1 MKKLILLV
9 TITCVTSSA
18 FAQDWANLERFK
30 GGNSSIMQEV
40 NTGKRI
46 VFMGNSITEGWS
58 NFDSIFFS
66 KNQFINRGIGGQTTP
81 QMLLRF
87 KQDVIDIKANT
98 VIILAGINDI
108 AENTGPISLKQIL
121 GNIISMCEL
130 ANQNNIRV
138 ILCSVLP
145 ANKFP
150 WEPKIT
156 PTQKVIELNKML
168 LEYANSKSITYV
180 DYYSK
185 MVDDKQGLIP
195 AYGYDPVQ
203 SKPRGLCCY
212 ETYSVGGSG
221 NKVVL
226 IESIYFL

>member
-1 MKKLILLV
+1 MYSWETALRKAGPVLIQ
-9 TITCVTSSA
+9 
-18 FAQDWANLERFK
+18 F
-30 GGNSSIMQEV
+30 
-40 NTGKRI
+40 
-46 VFMGNSITEGWS
+46 
-58 NFDSIFFS
+58 FFS

-87 KQDVIDIKANT
+87 EQDVIDIKANT

-150 WEPKIT
+150 WEPKII

-168 LEYANSKSITYV
+168 LEYAISKSITYV

-195 AYGYDPVQ
+195 AYGYDPVHPNPEGYGVMKHIL
-203 SKPRGLCCY
+203 S
-212 ETYSVGGSG
+212 E
-221 NKVVL
+221 VL
-226 IESIYFL
+226 EIK

>member
-9 TITCVTSSA
+9 TITCVTTSE
-18 FAQDWANLERFK
+18 FAQDWANLEHFK

-203 SKPRGLCCY
+203 SNQEGY
-212 ETYSVGGSG
+212 
-221 NKVVL
+221 VVMKHIL
-226 IESIYFL
+226 SEVLEIK

>member
-1 MKKLILLV
+1 MKKLILLFI
-9 TITCVTSSA
+9 ITCITSSI

-30 GGNSSIMQEV
+30 EENTSIMQEEI
-40 NTGKRI
+40 TGKRI

-58 NFDSIFFS
+58 NFDSVFFS
-66 KNQFINRGIGGQTTP
+66 ENQFINRGIGGQTTP

-150 WEPKIT
+150 WEPKIN
-156 PTQKVIELNKML
+156 PTQNVIDLNEML
-168 LEYANSKSITYV
+168 LDYANSKSITYV

-185 MVDDKQGLIP
+185 MVDDKQGLIS
-195 AYGYDPVQ
+195 AYGYDPVHPNLEGYVIMKHIL
-203 SKPRGLCCY
+203 S
-212 ETYSVGGSG
+212 E
-221 NKVVL
+221 VL
-226 IESIYFL
+226 EIK

>member
-195 AYGYDPVQ
+195 AYGYDPVHPNQ
-203 SKPRGLCCY
+203 EGY
-212 ETYSVGGSG
+212 
-221 NKVVL
+221 VVMKHIL
-226 IESIYFL
+226 SEVLKIK

>member
-1 MKKLILLV
+1 MKKLILLFI
-9 TITCVTSSA
+9 ITCITSSI

-30 GGNSSIMQEV
+30 EENTSIMQEEI
-40 NTGKRI
+40 TGKRI

-58 NFDSIFFS
+58 TFDFVFFS
-66 KNQFINRGIGGQTTP
+66 ENQFINRGIGGQTTP

-98 VIILAGINDI
+98 VIVLAGINDI

-145 ANKFP
+145 ANEFP
-150 WEPKIT
+150 WEPKIN
-156 PTQKVIELNKML
+156 PTQKVIDLNEML
-168 LEYANSKSITYV
+168 LDYANSKSITYV

-185 MVDDKQGLIP
+185 MVDDKQGLIS
-195 AYGYDPVQ
+195 AYGYDPVHPNLEGYVIMKHIL
-203 SKPRGLCCY
+203 S
-212 ETYSVGGSG
+212 E
-221 NKVVL
+221 VL
-226 IESIYFL
+226 EIK

>member
-1 MKKLILLV
+1 
-9 TITCVTSSA
+9 
-18 FAQDWANLERFK
+18 
-30 GGNSSIMQEV
+30 
-40 NTGKRI
+40 
-46 VFMGNSITEGWS
+46 
-58 NFDSIFFS
+58 
-66 KNQFINRGIGGQTTP
+66 
-81 QMLLRF
+81 MLLRF

-150 WEPKIT
+150 WEPKII

-195 AYGYDPVQ
+195 AYGYDPVHPNPEGYGVMKHIL
-203 SKPRGLCCY
+203 S
-212 ETYSVGGSG
+212 E
-221 NKVVL
+221 VL
-226 IESIYFL
+226 EIK

>member
-9 TITCVTSSA
+9 TITCINSSI
-18 FAQDWANLERFK
+18 FAQDWANLIRFK
-30 GGNSSIMQEV
+30 EENSSIMQKV

-46 VFMGNSITEGWS
+46 VFMGNIITEGWS

-66 KNQFINRGIGGQTTP
+66 KNEFINRGIGGQTTP
-81 QMLLRF
+81 QMLQIF

-98 VIILAGINDI
+98 VIILAGINDL

-121 GNIISMCEL
+121 GNIIYMCEL

-156 PTQKVIELNKML
+156 STQKVI
-168 LEYANSKSITYV
+168 
-180 DYYSK
+180 
-185 MVDDKQGLIP
+185 
-195 AYGYDPVQ
+195 
-203 SKPRGLCCY
+203 
-212 ETYSVGGSG
+212 
-221 NKVVL
+221 
-226 IESIYFL
+226 

>member
-1 MKKLILLV
+1 MYFPNIKKLTLLLI
-9 TITCVTSSA
+9 ITCITSSI

-30 GGNSSIMQEV
+30 EENTSIMQEEI
-40 NTGKRI
+40 TGKRI

-58 NFDSIFFS
+58 TFDSVFFS
-66 KNQFINRGIGGQTTP
+66 ENQFINRGIGGQTTP

-98 VIILAGINDI
+98 VIVLAGINDI

-130 ANQNNIRV
+130 ANQNKIRV

-145 ANKFP
+145 ANEFP
-150 WEPKIT
+150 WEPKIN
-156 PTQKVIELNKML
+156 PTQKVIDLNEML
-168 LEYANSKSITYV
+168 LDYANSKSITYV

-185 MVDDKQGLIP
+185 MVDDKQGLIS
-195 AYGYDPVQ
+195 AYGYDPVHPNLEGYVIMKHIL
-203 SKPRGLCCY
+203 S
-212 ETYSVGGSG
+212 E
-221 NKVVL
+221 VL
-226 IESIYFL
+226 EIK

>member
-9 TITCVTSSA
+9 TITCITSSI
-18 FAQDWANLERFK
+18 FAQDWANHERFK
-30 GGNSSIMQEV
+30 KENSSIMQEV
-40 NTGKRI
+40 DTGKRI

-195 AYGYDPVQ
+195 AYGYDPVHPNQ
-203 SKPRGLCCY
+203 EGY
-212 ETYSVGGSG
+212 
-221 NKVVL
+221 VVMKHIL
-226 IESIYFL
+226 SEVLEIK

>member
-1 MKKLILLV
+1 MKKLILLFI
-9 TITCVTSSA
+9 ITCITSSII
-18 FAQDWANLERFK
+18 AQDWANLERFK
-30 GGNSSIMQEV
+30 EENTSIMQEEI
-40 NTGKRI
+40 TGKRI

-58 NFDSIFFS
+58 TFDSVFFS
-66 KNQFINRGIGGQTTP
+66 ENQFINRGIGGQTTP

-98 VIILAGINDI
+98 VIVLAGINDI

-150 WEPKIT
+150 WEPKIN
-156 PTQKVIELNKML
+156 PTQKVIDLNEML
-168 LEYANSKSITYV
+168 LDYANSKSITYV

-185 MVDDKQGLIP
+185 MVDDKQGLIS
-195 AYGYDPVQ
+195 AYGYDPVHPNLEGYVIMKHIL
-203 SKPRGLCCY
+203 S
-212 ETYSVGGSG
+212 E
-221 NKVVL
+221 VL
-226 IESIYFL
+226 EIK

>member
-1 MKKLILLV
+1 MKKLILLFI
-9 TITCVTSSA
+9 ITCITSSII
-18 FAQDWANLERFK
+18 AQDWANLERFK
-30 GGNSSIMQEV
+30 EENTSIMQEEI
-40 NTGKRI
+40 TGKRI
-46 VFMGNSITEGWS
+46 VFIGNSITEGWS
-58 NFDSIFFS
+58 TFDSVFFS
-66 KNQFINRGIGGQTTP
+66 ENQFINRGIGGQTTP

-98 VIILAGINDI
+98 VIVLAGINDI

-150 WEPKIT
+150 WEPKIN
-156 PTQKVIELNKML
+156 PTQKVIDLNEML
-168 LEYANSKSITYV
+168 LDYANSKSITYV

-195 AYGYDPVQ
+195 AYGYDPVHPNQ
-203 SKPRGLCCY
+203 DGY
-212 ETYSVGGSG
+212 
-221 NKVVL
+221 VVMKHIL
-226 IESIYFL
+226 SEVLEIK

>member
-46 VFMGNSITEGWS
+46 VFMGNSITEGCS

-121 GNIISMCEL
+121 GNIISICEL
-130 ANQNNIRV
+130 ANQNNISV

-195 AYGYDPVQ
+195 AYGYDPVHPNQ
-203 SKPRGLCCY
+203 EGY
-212 ETYSVGGSG
+212 
-221 NKVVL
+221 VVMKHIL
-226 IESIYFL
+226 SEVLEIK

>member
-1 MKKLILLV
+1 MKKLILLFI
-9 TITCVTSSA
+9 ITCITSSI

-30 GGNSSIMQEV
+30 EENTSIMQEEI
-40 NTGKRI
+40 TGKRI

-58 NFDSIFFS
+58 NFDSVFFS
-66 KNQFINRGIGGQTTP
+66 ENQFINRGIGGQTTP

-150 WEPKIT
+150 WEPKIN
-156 PTQKVIELNKML
+156 PTQKVIDLNEML
-168 LEYANSKSITYV
+168 LDYANSKSITYV

-185 MVDDKQGLIP
+185 MVDDKQELIS
-195 AYGYDPVQ
+195 AYGYDPVHPNLEGYVIMKHIL
-203 SKPRGLCCY
+203 S
-212 ETYSVGGSG
+212 E
-221 NKVVL
+221 VL
-226 IESIYFL
+226 EIK

>member
-9 TITCVTSSA
+9 TITCINSST
-18 FAQDWANLERFK
+18 FAQDWANLIRFK
-30 GGNSSIMQEV
+30 EENNSIMQKV

-46 VFMGNSITEGWS
+46 VFMGNSITEDWS

-81 QMLLRF
+81 QMLQLF

-98 VIILAGINDI
+98 VVILAGINDV

-156 PTQKVIELNKML
+156 STQKVI
-168 LEYANSKSITYV
+168 
-180 DYYSK
+180 
-185 MVDDKQGLIP
+185 
-195 AYGYDPVQ
+195 
-203 SKPRGLCCY
+203 
-212 ETYSVGGSG
+212 
-221 NKVVL
+221 
-226 IESIYFL
+226 

>member
-1 MKKLILLV
+1 MKKLILLFI
-9 TITCVTSSA
+9 ITCITSSII
-18 FAQDWANLERFK
+18 AQDWANLERFK
-30 GGNSSIMQEV
+30 EENTSIMQEEI
-40 NTGKRI
+40 TGKRI

-58 NFDSIFFS
+58 TFDFVFFS
-66 KNQFINRGIGGQTTP
+66 ENQFINRGIGGQTTP

-98 VIILAGINDI
+98 VIVLAGINDI

-145 ANKFP
+145 ANEFP
-150 WEPKIT
+150 WEPKIN
-156 PTQKVIELNKML
+156 PTQKVIDLNEML
-168 LEYANSKSITYV
+168 LDYANSKSITYV

-185 MVDDKQGLIP
+185 MVDDKQELIS
-195 AYGYDPVQ
+195 AYGYDPVHPNLEGYVIMKHIL
-203 SKPRGLCCY
+203 S
-212 ETYSVGGSG
+212 E
-221 NKVVL
+221 VL
-226 IESIYFL
+226 EIK

>member
-46 VFMGNSITEGWS
+46 VFMGNSITEGCS

-108 AENTGPISLKQIL
+108 AENTGPISLKQTL

-150 WEPKIT
+150 WEPKII

-195 AYGYDPVQ
+195 AYGYDPVHPNLEGYGVMKHIL
-203 SKPRGLCCY
+203 S
-212 ETYSVGGSG
+212 E
-221 NKVVL
+221 VL
-226 IESIYFL
+226 EIK

>member
-1 MKKLILLV
+1 
-9 TITCVTSSA
+9 
-18 FAQDWANLERFK
+18 
-30 GGNSSIMQEV
+30 
-40 NTGKRI
+40 
-46 VFMGNSITEGWS
+46 
-58 NFDSIFFS
+58 
-66 KNQFINRGIGGQTTP
+66 
-81 QMLLRF
+81 MLLRF

-138 ILCSVLP
+138 ILFSVLP

-150 WEPKIT
+150 WEPKIN
-156 PTQKVIELNKML
+156 PTQKVIDLNEML
-168 LEYANSKSITYV
+168 LDYANSKSIIYV

-195 AYGYDPVQ
+195 AYGYDLVHPN
-203 SKPRGLCCY
+203 PEGY
-212 ETYSVGGSG
+212 
-221 NKVVL
+221 VVMKHIL
-226 IESIYFL
+226 SEVLEIK

>member
-9 TITCVTSSA
+9 TITCVTTSE
-18 FAQDWANLERFK
+18 FAQDWANLEHFK

-46 VFMGNSITEGWS
+46 VFMENSITEGWS

-195 AYGYDPVQ
+195 AYGYDPVHPNQ
-203 SKPRGLCCY
+203 EGY
-212 ETYSVGGSG
+212 
-221 NKVVL
+221 VVMKHIL
-226 IESIYFL
+226 SEVLEIK

>member
-1 MKKLILLV
+1 MYL
-9 TITCVTSSA
+9 
-18 FAQDWANLERFK
+18 W
-30 GGNSSIMQEV
+30 G
-40 NTGKRI
+40 I
-46 VFMGNSITEGWS
+46 VLQKGWS
-58 NFDSIFFS
+58 NFDSVFFS
-66 KNQFINRGIGGQTTP
+66 ENQFINRGIGGQATP

-145 ANKFP
+145 ANEFP
-150 WEPKIT
+150 WEPKIN
-156 PTQKVIELNKML
+156 PTQKVKDLNEML
-168 LEYANSKSITYV
+168 LDYTNSKSITYV

-185 MVDDKQGLIP
+185 MVGDKQGLIP
-195 AYGYDPVQ
+195 ACGYDPVH
-203 SKPRGLCCY
+203 PNPDGY
-212 ETYSVGGSG
+212 
-221 NKVVL
+221 VVMKHIL
-226 IESIYFL
+226 SEVLEIK

>member
-9 TITCVTSSA
+9 TITCVTTSE
-18 FAQDWANLERFK
+18 FAQDWANLEHFK

-203 SKPRGLCCY
+203 SNQEGY
-212 ETYSVGGSG
+212 
-221 NKVVL
+221 VVIKHIL
-226 IESIYFL
+226 SEVLEIK

>member
-9 TITCVTSSA
+9 TITCVTTSE
-18 FAQDWANLERFK
+18 FAQDWANLEHFK

-195 AYGYDPVQ
+195 AYGYDPVHPNQ
-203 SKPRGLCCY
+203 EGY
-212 ETYSVGGSG
+212 
-221 NKVVL
+221 VVMKHIL
-226 IESIYFL
+226 SEVLEIK

>member
-9 TITCVTSSA
+9 TITCITSSI
-18 FAQDWANLERFK
+18 FAQDWANHERFK
-30 GGNSSIMQEV
+30 KENSSIMQEV
-40 NTGKRI
+40 DTGKRI

-130 ANQNNIRV
+130 ANQNNISV

-195 AYGYDPVQ
+195 AYGYDPVHPNQ
-203 SKPRGLCCY
+203 EGY
-212 ETYSVGGSG
+212 
-221 NKVVL
+221 VVMKHIL
-226 IESIYFL
+226 SEVLEIK